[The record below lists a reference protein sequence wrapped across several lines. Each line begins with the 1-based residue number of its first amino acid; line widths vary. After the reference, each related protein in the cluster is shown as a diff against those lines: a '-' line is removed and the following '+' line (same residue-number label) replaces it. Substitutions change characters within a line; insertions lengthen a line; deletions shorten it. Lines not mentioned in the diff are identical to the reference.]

1 MKLFIT
7 CHMWSHKPFFFCFYS
22 ECFDCNTRQTIFRII
37 GPPKQGPLKYV
48 SPKAYFRNFGGIR
61 DYTHFSFV
69 SKAKRLVDQHYDIE
83 GEFLA
88 KYCHS

>member
-1 MKLFIT
+1 MKLFIA
-7 CHMWSHKPFFFCFYS
+7 CHLWSDKPFFFCFYS

-48 SPKAYFRNFGGIR
+48 RPKAYFRNFGGIR